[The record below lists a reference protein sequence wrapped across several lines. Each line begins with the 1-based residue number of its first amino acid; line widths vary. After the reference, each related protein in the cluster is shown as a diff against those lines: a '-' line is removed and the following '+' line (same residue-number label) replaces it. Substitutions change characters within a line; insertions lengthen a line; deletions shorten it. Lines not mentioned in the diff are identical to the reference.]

1 MSNPLLSNFELEG
14 QKIDIRDSASYNIAT
29 AAQKAADTASSTAT
43 AAQKAA
49 DTASSTAT
57 AAQKEADTASSTAT
71 AAQKAADNI
80 VAGFNTQFVQKI
92 GEYISPY
99 FCKRNNTVYV
109 EFPNIAPNKII
120 NHGSWVTVCHTKTE
134 HKPMSTVY
142 REISV
147 DGTVTVLVEINT
159 SGSVKMYSPTTDI
172 PLAGKFF
179 GGFSYLTK

>member
-14 QKIDIRDSASYNIAT
+14 QKIDIRDSDSYEMAT
-29 AAQKAADTASSTAT
+29 AAQKAADTANAT
-43 AAQKAA
+43 AQSAQKAA
-49 DTASSTAT
+49 NEIIS
-57 AAQKEADTASSTAT
+57 
-71 AAQKAADNI
+71 
-80 VAGFNTQFVQKI
+80 GFNTQFVQTI

-109 EFPNIAPNKII
+109 EFPNIASNKII
-120 NHGSWVTVCHTKTE
+120 NHTSWVTVCHTKTE

-147 DGTVTVLVEINT
+147 DGTVTVLVEIST

-172 PLAGKFF
+172 PP
-179 GGFSYLTK
+179 GG